1 MGRAGDRPGAG
12 PVLRGSGHRPATG
25 GPGRP
30 AVLSSLAPALLVRTR
45 FPPPGTP
52 LACAVSGG
60 PDSLAL
66 LVLAVAAGCAP
77 TAYHVDHGLRDGSAA
92 EADVVAFA
100 AEALGVEA
108 VALTAP
114 CEPGPNL
121 EARARA
127 ARFAVLPSP
136 VATGHTADD
145 QAETILLNL
154 LRGAGLDGLAPMVD
168 GERHPIVGLRRRE
181 THALVASVGLVAVD
195 DPSNRS
201 LELRRN
207 RVRHELLPLCEA
219 IAERDVVAV
228 VARQAAL
235 LAADAALLEEL
246 SLSIDPT
253 DARAVAAAPGPLAR
267 RALRRWLRTL
277 LPGGHPPDGAALAR
291 VLAVAAGESRACE
304 LPGGL
309 RVARSRGRL
318 VAVTGG
324 GGEAPGGSD

>member
-1 MGRAGDRPGAG
+1 MGRAGDGPGPGKA
-12 PVLRGSGHRPATG
+12 LT
-25 GPGRP
+25 GPGRGP
-30 AVLSSLAPALLVRTR
+30 GTGRRARGTVLPSLAAVLLARTR
-45 FPPPGTP
+45 FPGPGTP

-66 LVLAVAAGCAP
+66 LVLAVAAGCDP
-77 TAYHVDHGLRDGSAA
+77 TAYHVDHGLRAGSAA
-92 EADVVAFA
+92 EADVVAAA

-108 VALTAP
+108 VSLVAP

-181 THALVASVGLVAVD
+181 THALVVSTGLAWVD

-219 IAERDVVAV
+219 IAERDVAAV

-235 LAADAALLEEL
+235 LSADAALLEEL
-246 SLSIDPT
+246 SLRIDPT
-253 DARAVAAAPGPLAR
+253 DARAVAAAPAPLAR
-267 RALRRWLRTL
+267 RALRRWLRDL
-277 LPGGHPPDGAALAR
+277 LPGGHPPDAAALAR

-318 VAVTGG
+318 VAVPGG
-324 GGEAPGGSD
+324 GGEASGGSG